1 MVMTIDI
8 ERRAASAPAGFWR
21 RAMVGSGVL
30 VLALFGAACSTPG
43 GGGGAQP
50 DWVDGPAAQYPAGQ
64 FLLGRGNGDSVE
76 LAQERARADLAKI
89 FEVSIAV
96 EASDT
101 QRAKGEGGVMR
112 YEAASE
118 QRIVTRT
125 EKVISGLRI
134 AELWKAPAMEPGGGR
149 QHALAVLPRLQAG
162 MALRQEIAA
171 RDEAIRQEV
180 SRARAASDALERAGL
195 ASRALA
201 LARQRAGFEQ
211 SLRVVDLGGR
221 GVDTE
226 FSVSRLQADLD
237 EQLSRLALVPF
248 LEASG
253 PLDETSLWPLIKG
266 VIAESGFRN
275 REVAGVTT
283 SYQLKLRTRFNEQYL
298 EGWHW
303 LRGNLELSLVDA
315 AGRVRGST
323 AWPIKVSAQEASAAR
338 SRIVLEIEGLLKR
351 ELRPA
356 ILGFVAP

>member
-1 MVMTIDI
+1 MKIDI
-8 ERRAASAPAGFWR
+8 ERRVASARAGF
-21 RAMVGSGVL
+21 RASVATWSGA
-30 VLALFGAACSTPG
+30 LALALLGAACSTPG
-43 GGGGAQP
+43 GSGPGQP

-64 FLLGRGNGDSVE
+64 FLLGRGSAESVE

-89 FEVSIAV
+89 FEVAIAV

-125 EKVISGLRI
+125 DQVISGLRI
-134 AELWKAPAMEPGGGR
+134 AELWKAPDLEKGGSGR
-149 QHALAVLPRLQAG
+149 QYALAVLPRLPAG

-171 RDEAIRQEV
+171 RDDAIRQEV
-180 SRARAASDALERAGL
+180 LRARAASDALERAGL

-221 GVDTE
+221 GVATE
-226 FSVSRLQADLD
+226 FSVARLQADRD
-237 EQLSRLALVPF
+237 EQLSRLALIPT
-248 LEASG
+248 LESSG
-253 PLDETSLWPLIKG
+253 PLDAASLWPLIKG
-266 VIAESGFRN
+266 AIAESGFRSA
-275 REVAGVTT
+275 EVAGATA
-283 SYQLKLRTRFNEQYL
+283 YALKLRARLDEEYL

-303 LRGNLELSLVDA
+303 VRGNLELSLVDT

-338 SRIVLEIEGLLKR
+338 ARSVLEIERLLKR

-356 ILGFVAP
+356 VLGFVAP

>member
-1 MVMTIDI
+1 MTIVID
-8 ERRAASAPAGFWR
+8 RRIASAPTAFWR
-21 RAMVGSGVL
+21 NARTCGAML
-30 VLALFGAACSTPG
+30 ALALFGAACSTPG
-43 GGGGAQP
+43 GSGPGQP

-64 FLLGRGNGDSVE
+64 FLLGRGGAESVD

-125 EKVISGLRI
+125 DRVISGISI
-134 AELWKAPAMEPGGGR
+134 AELWKAPELEKGGSGR

-162 MALRQEIAA
+162 MALRQEIAEH
-171 RDEAIRQEV
+171 DEAIRLQV
-180 SRARAASDALERAGL
+180 SRARAADDAFERAGL

-201 LARQRAGFEQ
+201 LARERAGFEQ

-248 LEASG
+248 LETSG
-253 PLDETSLWPLIKG
+253 PLDEASLWPLIKG
-266 VIAESGFRN
+266 AIAESGFRT
-275 REVAGVTT
+275 RELTGVTT
-283 SYQLKLRTRFNEQYL
+283 SYQLKLRTRFKEQYL

-303 LRGNLELSLVDA
+303 VRGNLELSLVDA

-323 AWPIKVSAQEASAAR
+323 AWPIKLSAQEASVAR
-338 SRIVLEIEGLLKR
+338 SRSVLEIERLLKR

-356 ILGFVAP
+356 VLGFVAP

>member
-1 MVMTIDI
+1 MTNEL
-8 ERRAASAPAGFWR
+8 ERRAASAATRVWR
-21 RAMVGSGVL
+21 SATAWGGM
-30 VLALFGAACSTPG
+30 LALALLGAACSTPG
-43 GGGGAQP
+43 GGPGPGQP
-50 DWVDGPAAQYPAGQ
+50 DWVDGPAAQYPAAQ
-64 FLLGRGNGDSVE
+64 FLLGRGSAESVE

-101 QRAKGEGGVMR
+101 QRAKGEGGAMR

-125 EKVISGLRI
+125 DKVISGLRI
-134 AELWKAPAMEPGGGR
+134 AELWKAPASQQGGR
-149 QHALAVLPRLQAG
+149 QYALAVLPRLQAG
-162 MALRQEIAA
+162 MALRQEIAD
-171 RDEAIRQEV
+171 RDAAISQEV

-195 ASRALA
+195 ASRALT

-237 EQLSRLALVPF
+237 ETLSRLALVPF

-266 VIAESGFRN
+266 VIAESGFRT
-275 REVAGVTT
+275 RELPGVTT
-283 SYQLKLRTRFNEQYL
+283 SYELKLRARLNEQYL
-298 EGWHW
+298 DGWHW
-303 LRGNLELSLVDA
+303 VRGNLELSLVDT

-323 AWPIKVSAQEASAAR
+323 AWPIKVSAQEATVAR
-338 SRIVLEIEGLLKR
+338 SRSVLEIERLLKR

-356 ILGFVAP
+356 VLGFVAP